1 MNQNDK
7 IRIVLI
13 RHGQPQQ
20 HQGKIFLGQVDIPL
34 SSVGI
39 EEASLAGEKLISEN
53 ISPDMIYASDLLRAF
68 ETAEIISQKLE
79 GVQVVPDKLFRE
91 MNMGSWDGEFIEEIK
106 EKFPEEYEKRGED
119 ILNYRIP
126 GGENFYDL
134 RGRVAREFYRLFMGE
149 FQERLKDGGSKDF
162 VLVAHMGVIR
172 SLMAELTQDE
182 EEATWKR
189 PYPTGSVTVIE
200 APEWL
205 VTKS

>member
-1 MNQNDK
+1 MSQNDK

-13 RHGQPQQ
+13 RHGIPQQ
-20 HQGKIFLGQVDIPL
+20 HQGKIFLGQADIPL
-34 SSVGI
+34 SAVGRD
-39 EEASLAGEKLISEN
+39 EASLAGEKLIAEN
-53 ISPDMIYASDLLRAF
+53 INPDLIYASDLLRAF
-68 ETAEIISQKLE
+68 ETAEIISQKLGDTE
-79 GVQVVPDKLFRE
+79 VVPDKLFRE
-91 MNMGSWDGEFIEEIK
+91 MHMGSWDGEFIEEIK

-134 RGRVAREFYRLFMGE
+134 RGRVSREFYRLLSGE
-149 FQERLKDGGSKDF
+149 FQERIADGGSKDF

-172 SLMAELTQDE
+172 ALVAELTQDE

-189 PYPTGSVTVIE
+189 SYPTGSVTIIE

-205 VTKS
+205 EAKS